1 LTSGP
6 GIGVRS
12 AAALVA
18 ANMIGAGVFTTS
30 GYALADLGSPSLVLA
45 AWAVGGVIA
54 LCGALSYAGLAAQIP
69 GNGGEYLF
77 LSRAVHPLVGFLAG
91 WISLLAGFT
100 APIAVA
106 AHGLEAYAQGS
117 FGLNL
122 PDGFLGAGAI
132 VLAGITHGI
141 ARAPGLRIQDAAVAV
156 KLVAIVAFIVMGAV
170 VLGRADAVATPLLPS
185 DSASLPAFAVTL
197 VWISFAYSGWN
208 AAVYVAGELD
218 DPPRTLPR
226 ALIIA
231 TLGVSAIYIAL
242 NAVFVFSAPIEMLAG
257 KAEIGAIAAEA
268 LAGPWARAALS
279 GVVVLGLLTSI
290 SAMVMIGP
298 RVYAQMAEDGVFPRS
313 LGVKGDA
320 PQRAIAL
327 QVGLALVAFLISDL
341 RDLLLYV
348 GFLLGISAAATV
360 ACLFLPAGRADGR
373 VTSVP
378 GMPWVPILFIVATL
392 GSVGFMVLRE
402 PLEAALG
409 LATLVL
415 GGVVYWISRRSRAA
429 LRERPRDRDRSLP
442 QK

>member
-1 LTSGP
+1 LTSSR

-30 GYALADLGSPSLVLA
+30 GYALADLGSPVLVLI
-45 AWAVGGVIA
+45 AWAVGGGVA
-54 LCGALSYAGLAAQIP
+54 LCGALSYAGLAARIP

-117 FGLNL
+117 FGLDL
-122 PDGFLGAGAI
+122 PNGFLGAGAI
-132 VLAGITHGI
+132 ILAGITHGI
-141 ARAPGLRIQDAAVAV
+141 ARAPGLRVQDAAVAV
-156 KLVAIVAFIVMGAV
+156 KLIAIIAFIVVGAV
-170 VLGRADAVATPLLPS
+170 VLGTTDADHSPALPSTPLS
-185 DSASLPAFAVTL
+185 ISAFGVTL

-208 AAVYVAGELD
+208 AAVYVAGELE
-218 DPPRTLPR
+218 DPARTLPR
-226 ALIIA
+226 ALVVA

-242 NAVFVFSAPIEMLAG
+242 NAVFLFSAPFDALAG

-268 LAGPWARAALS
+268 LGGQWARGALS

-298 RVYAQMAEDGVFPRS
+298 RVYAQMAEDDLFPRTF
-313 LGVKGDA
+313 GADGEA
-320 PQRAIAL
+320 PHRAIAL
-327 QVGLALVAFLISDL
+327 QVGLALVAFFVSDL
-341 RDLLLYV
+341 RELLLYV

-360 ACLFLPAGRADGR
+360 ACLFLPAGRVDGHM
-373 VTSVP
+373 TSVP
-378 GMPWVPILFIVATL
+378 GAPWVPILFIVATL
-392 GSVGFMVLRE
+392 GSAGFMVVRE
-402 PLEAALG
+402 PAQAALG
-409 LATLVL
+409 LATLGL
-415 GGVVYWISRRSRAA
+415 GAVVYWVNRRLRAGP
-429 LRERPRDRDRSLP
+429 REGPQDRDRSP
-442 QK
+442 PPK